1 MIVPMIKYQFL
12 VYHKE
17 LEAFL
22 EALRD
27 QGVVDITRTEREVS
41 EPEKAMWNE
50 VNRYG
55 RAMEFLAETARQEET
70 APEGTAPVVPDGA
83 AGVLRT
89 VEELQKEREALQNR
103 TGQLQKEIAAAEVWG
118 RFDPQTLQALGAGG
132 CRLQFFAAALKQF
145 DPAWAERTALVEAGR
160 QNGRVYF
167 VAVQPDADDAAGC
180 EAWEAMTAAAEPQ
193 PVPGVPAENLQQD
206 LRQCEERLAAIR
218 TELLRLTALRPALVQ
233 ARDELLTQID
243 FGDAAQSASGA
254 AENRLAVLEGY
265 VPADRDNAFREFLDT
280 QSVVYLASETDRH
293 DSAPI
298 LLKNNWFAKFFE
310 PICAMNSMPLY
321 GEIDMTPFVAPFFWL
336 FYGFCLADGGYGLL
350 FIIAAAI
357 AKRKMKPAMR
367 PMLTLVQFFG
377 LSTLLFGILTGNFF
391 GISLGNLSVFA
402 GVKDK
407 FLDSDFLFALSLIV
421 GLVQILFGMCIK
433 VVNIIRQQGWRYAIS
448 TISWLWL
455 IVSSI
460 ACYLLSTYAGQPAFA
475 LGKPIHLAALGL
487 AAIGIFL
494 FNSPGKNPLVN
505 VGSGLWDTYNMV
517 TGMVG
522 DLLSYIRLF
531 VLGLS
536 GSILGAVFNT
546 LAFGLSPDIPVL
558 GFLVSLFILLF
569 GHGINIFM
577 NGLGSFVHTIRLTFL
592 EFYKASGYSGG
603 GQLYNPFRI
612 IHTEQ

>member
-22 EALRD
+22 EAVRD

-55 RAMEFLAETARQEET
+55 RAMEFLAETARQDQAIPADP
-70 APEGTAPVVPDGA
+70 APDMPDGA
-83 AGVLRT
+83 AGVLRA
-89 VEELQKEREALQNR
+89 VEGLQQERESLQNKV
-103 TGQLQKEIAAAEVWG
+103 GQIQKDIAAAEVWG
-118 RFDPQTLQALGAGG
+118 RFDPQALQALQAGG
-132 CRLQFFAAALKQF
+132 CQLQFFAVALKQF
-145 DPAWAERTALVEAGR
+145 NPDWAEQTALVETGR
-160 QNGRVYF
+160 QNGKVYF

-180 EAWEAMTAAAEPQ
+180 EAWQAMTAAAEPQ
-193 PVPGVPAENLQQD
+193 PVPEIPAEDLQQD
-206 LRQCEERLAAIR
+206 LRQCEERLAAIQ
-218 TELLRLTALRPALVQ
+218 TELQRLTALRPALVQ
-233 ARDELLTQID
+233 ARDELLTRID
-243 FGDAAQSASGA
+243 FGDATQSAGDA
-254 AENRLAVLEGY
+254 VENRLAVLEGF
-265 VPADRDNAFREFLDT
+265 VPVDRDQAFKAFLDT
-280 QSVVYLASETDRH
+280 QSVVYIASETERH
-293 DSAPI
+293 DNAPV
-298 LLKNNWFAKFFE
+298 LLKNNWFARLFE

-350 FIIAAAI
+350 FIIAAGI
-357 AKRKMKPAMR
+357 AKRKMKPAMK
-367 PMLTLVQFFG
+367 PMLTLIQFFG

-391 GISLGNLSVFA
+391 GISLGNLAVFA

-407 FLDSDFLFALSLIV
+407 FLDSDFLFTLSLIV

-433 VVNIIRQQGWRYAIS
+433 VANILRLQGWRHAIS

-460 ACYLLSTYAGQPAFA
+460 ACYLLSTYAGLPAFA
-475 LGKPIHLAALGL
+475 LGKTIHLAALGL
-487 AAIGIFL
+487 AAVGIFL
-494 FNSPGKNPLVN
+494 FNSPGRNPLVN

-517 TGMVG
+517 TGLVG

-558 GFLVSLFILLF
+558 GFLVSLLILLF

-603 GQLYNPFRI
+603 GQLYNPFRT

>member
-1 MIVPMIKYQFL
+1 MIKYQFL

-22 EALRD
+22 EAVRD
-27 QGVVDITRTEREVS
+27 QGVVDITRSEREAS
-41 EPEKAMWNE
+41 ESEKAMWNE

-55 RAMEFLAETARQEET
+55 RAMEFLADTARTGQVASAGP
-70 APEGTAPVVPDGA
+70 APDMPGGA
-83 AGVLRT
+83 ADMLRS
-89 VEELQKEREALQNR
+89 VEGLQQERESLQNKA
-103 TGQLQKEIAAAEVWG
+103 GQLQKEIAAAEVWG
-118 RFDPQTLQALGAGG
+118 HFDPQTLQALRTGG
-132 CRLQFFAAALKQF
+132 CQLQFFAAALKQF
-145 DPAWAERTALVEAGR
+145 NPDWAERMALVETGR
-160 QNGRVYF
+160 QNGKVYF

-180 EAWEAMTAAAEPQ
+180 ETWQAMTAEAEPQ
-193 PVPGVPAENLQQD
+193 PVPEVPAENLQQD
-206 LRQCEERLAAIR
+206 LRQCEERLAAIQ
-218 TELLRLTALRPALVQ
+218 TELLQLTALRPALVQ

-243 FGDAAQSASGA
+243 FGDAAQSADDA
-254 AENRLAVLEGY
+254 VENRLAVLEGY
-265 VPADRDNAFREFLDT
+265 VPVDRDQAFRAFLDT
-280 QSVVYLASETDRH
+280 QSAVYLASETERH
-293 DSAPI
+293 ENAPV
-298 LLKNNWFAKFFE
+298 LLKNNWFARLFE

-350 FIIAAAI
+350 FIIAAGI
-357 AKRKMKPAMR
+357 AKRKMKPAMK
-367 PMLTLVQFFG
+367 PILTLVQFFG

-391 GISLGNLSVFA
+391 GISLGNLAVFA
-402 GVKDK
+402 DVKDK
-407 FLDSDFLFALSLIV
+407 FLDSDFLFTLSLIV

-433 VVNIIRQQGWRYAIS
+433 VVNIIRQQGWRHAIS

-460 ACYLLSTYAGQPAFA
+460 ACFLLSKYAGQPAFA
-475 LGKPIHLAALGL
+475 LGKTLHLAALGL
-487 AAIGIFL
+487 AAVGIFL
-494 FNSPGKNPLVN
+494 FNSPGRNPLVN
-505 VGSGLWDTYNMV
+505 VGAGLWDTYNMV